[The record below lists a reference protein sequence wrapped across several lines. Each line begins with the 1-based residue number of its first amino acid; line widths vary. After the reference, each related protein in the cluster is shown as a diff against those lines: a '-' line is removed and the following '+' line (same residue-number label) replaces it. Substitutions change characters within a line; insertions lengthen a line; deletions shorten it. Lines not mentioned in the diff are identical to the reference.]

1 MAFDFEKAAGKAKSK
16 RIAAAKGARRAP
28 KAAKAEPNEAATDYQ
43 GRAKAEAKRFKLAAC
58 DDFWAA
64 ICFKTPAECEEFM
77 ELTGFSPVT
86 FGDDAAELLVRVM
99 PEVNRR
105 TRPAVV
111 RGAIRYPYTFK
122 GVAYTHN
129 LEADCKLEAAAL
141 VEAIRSRKDRPSYR
155 AASDSPYY
163 VSLVCR
169 DDDDRSA
176 LYDRF
181 GLWRYGAGYLD
192 GSAWLAR
199 IKAAD

>member
-1 MAFDFEKAAGKAKSK
+1 MTTMAFDFERAAGRAKAK
-16 RIAAAKGARRAP
+16 RIAAAKGARRAS
-28 KAAKAEPNEAATDYQ
+28 KAEPAAPETDYQ
-43 GRAKAEAKRFKLAAC
+43 GRAKAEAKRFMLAAC

-64 ICFKTPAECEEFM
+64 ICFKTPSEREEFM

-86 FGDDAAELLVRVM
+86 FGDDAAELLSKVM

-105 TRPAVV
+105 QRPAVV
-111 RGAIRYPYTFK
+111 RVAIRYPYTFEN
-122 GVAYTHN
+122 VAYTHN
-129 LEADCKLEAAAL
+129 LEQDCRLEAAAL

-163 VSLVCR
+163 VALVCR
-169 DDDDRSA
+169 DDDDRDA

-199 IKAAD
+199 LRAS